1 LTVVQETSEAFLARR
16 FGDEGRAWLAT
27 VPRTLEELARDWR
40 LTLGARLHGGLLAI
54 VHEAMTAEGERVVL
68 KLASHWDR
76 PLEEIACLE
85 TWGGH
90 GAPRLLRA
98 DRARAALLL
107 ERIEP
112 GLRARDAEAS
122 PVADVLRQLH
132 QQPPAGM
139 RTLGEVARRRLARAV
154 VERRAKDDRARWAL
168 AAIEQLES
176 ETVAPVLVHGDFDWR
191 NLLRC
196 NRRGLAAIDP
206 LACAGDPAYDAG
218 YWAQAAGDPGRR
230 ARTTAIAEALGL
242 DVRRVRAWCAVVA
255 VHG

>member
-1 LTVVQETSEAFLARR
+1 LTVVEETSEAFLARH

-27 VPRTLEELARDWR
+27 VPGTLAELADEWQ
-40 LTLGARLHGGLLAI
+40 LTLGAPLRGGLLAI
-54 VHEAMTAEGERVVL
+54 VREATTADGERVVL

-85 TWGGH
+85 TWAGG
-90 GAPRLLRA
+90 GAPRLLGA
-98 DRARAALLL
+98 DPGSGAMLL

-112 GLRARDAEAS
+112 GVRARDAQAAE
-122 PVADVLRQLH
+122 VGNVLRQLH
-132 QQPPAGM
+132 REPPPGM

-154 VERRAKDDRARWAL
+154 VQQRASDERARWAL
-168 AAIEQLES
+168 AAIERLEA
-176 ETVAPVLVHGDFDWR
+176 EPVEPVLLHGDFDWR

-196 NRRGLAAIDP
+196 DRRGLAAIDP

-242 DVRRVRAWCAVVA
+242 DVRRVRAWCTVVA

>member
-1 LTVVQETSEAFLARR
+1 MTVGEETSEAFLARH
-16 FGDEGRAWLAT
+16 FGDDGRAWLAT
-27 VPRTLEELARDWR
+27 VPGVIEQLADEWQ
-40 LTLGARLHGGLLAI
+40 LTLGAPLRGGLLAI
-54 VHEAMTAEGERVVL
+54 VRDATTADGERVVL
-68 KLASHWDR
+68 KLASRWDR

-85 TWGGH
+85 MWAGG

-98 DRARAALLL
+98 DAARGAMLL

-112 GLRARDAEAS
+112 ALRARDAHAAE
-122 PVADVLRQLH
+122 VANVLDHLH
-132 QQPPAGM
+132 REPPEGI

-154 VERRAKDDRARWAL
+154 LERRANDERARWAL
-168 AAIEQLES
+168 AAIERLEA
-176 ETVAPVLVHGDFDWR
+176 EPVDPVLLHGDFDWR

-196 NRRGLAAIDP
+196 ELRGLAAIDP

-218 YWAQAAGDPGRR
+218 YWAQAGGDAGRR
-230 ARTTAIAEALGL
+230 TRTTAIADALDL

>member
-1 LTVVQETSEAFLARR
+1 LTVVEETSDAFLARH

-27 VPRTLEELARDWR
+27 VPGTLEELVSEWR
-40 LTLGARLHGGLLAI
+40 LRLGARLHGGLLAI
-54 VHEAMTAEGERVVL
+54 VHEATTAEGGRVVL
-68 KLASHWDR
+68 KLASRWDR
-76 PLEEIACLE
+76 PLEEIASLG
-85 TWGGH
+85 TWAGG
-90 GAPRLLRA
+90 GAPSLLQA
-98 DRARAALLL
+98 DPARGALLL

-112 GLRARDAEAS
+112 GLRARDAEAAA
-122 PVADVLRQLH
+122 VADVLRQLH
-132 QQPPAGM
+132 REPPAGV
-139 RTLGEVARRRLARAV
+139 RTLAEVARRRLARAV
-154 VERRAKDDRARWAL
+154 VERRANDDRARWAL
-168 AAIEQLES
+168 AAIEQLEA
-176 ETVAPVLVHGDFDWR
+176 EPVAPVLVHGDFDWR